1 VVVEQP
7 MLLSDSQLAY
17 WVSVAAIIATLW
29 VTQITKVPTGEVM
42 VIPASRMSQSDLTSP
57 TMLAHSA
64 AQLLW
69 VTL

>member
-29 VTQITKVPTGEVM
+29 VTQITKVPTGEV
-42 VIPASRMSQSDLTSP
+42 IPASRMSQSDLTSP

-69 VTL
+69 